1 MSVRNT
7 IILNHSDLK
16 YLLIDSLRLYSDN
29 VVFIDGNN
37 PYRFSINKKTFFV
50 LIKNVHESGDGR
62 GNQDE
67 CRIQVAES
75 KNFNAAMNSGT
86 DVIVLGYF
94 ADEKVFTAWNPYL
107 MRDRFNK
114 KQTISLYSR
123 FSIQK
128 QAVHS
133 KIATYR
139 DTNGQSVISFLPD
152 YLGLYLEN
160 LSNIHL
166 LDDNDLLE
174 LVSQSDSLNSQN
186 LDGEVDFAEGHLT
199 ITHTRYKRD
208 PRFKSI
214 VYDAYNNKCAMCSIG
229 LELIEAAHIVPH
241 SHEKGTDEIGNGISL
256 CALHHTAY
264 DRSLIYFDTEFN
276 ILINT
281 TKMEYLEKVGLDSG
295 FRKFQALAFDKIQL
309 PTNHTLRPNIE
320 NINLANQSR
329 GII

>member
-7 IILNHSDLK
+7 LILNHSDLK

-37 PYRFSINKKTFFV
+37 PYRFSINKKTFYV

-67 CRIQVAES
+67 CRIQISQS
-75 KNFNAAMNSGT
+75 KNFNDAMNSKT
-86 DVIVLGYF
+86 EVIVLGYF

-107 MRDRFNK
+107 MRDRFNQ

-128 QAVHS
+128 EANTT
-133 KIATYR
+133 KISAYI
-139 DTNGQSVISFLPD
+139 DTNGQSVLSFQPD

-160 LSNIHL
+160 LSKIHL
-166 LDDNDLLE
+166 LTDVELFDL
-174 LVSQSDSLNSQN
+174 VRQSDNLNNEN
-186 LDGEVDFAEGHLT
+186 LDGEVDYPEGHLT

-214 VYDAYNNKCAMCSIG
+214 VYNAYNNKCAMCSIG

-295 FRKFQALAFDKIQL
+295 FRKFQGLAFDKIQL
-309 PTNHTLRPNIE
+309 PINHTLRPNIE
-320 NINLANQSR
+320 NINIANQSR

>member
-37 PYRFSINKKTFFV
+37 PYRFSINKKTFYV

-62 GNQDE
+62 SNQDE
-67 CRIQVAES
+67 CRIQIA
-75 KNFNAAMNSGT
+75 KTGNFNDALNSRT
-86 DVIVLGYF
+86 EVIVLGYF
-94 ADEKVFTAWNPYL
+94 ANEKVFTAWNPYL
-107 MRDRFNK
+107 MRDRFNQR
-114 KQTISLYSR
+114 QTISLYSR
-123 FSIQK
+123 FSVQRL
-128 QAVHS
+128 AATN

-160 LSNIHL
+160 LAKIHL
-166 LDDNDLLE
+166 LDDAELLSLTTE
-174 LVSQSDSLNSQN
+174 SDSLNSSN
-186 LDGEVDFAEGHLT
+186 ADGFTDFPEGHLT

-214 VYDAYNNKCAMCSIG
+214 VYEAYNNKCAMCSIG

-264 DRSLIYFDTEFN
+264 DRSLIYFDDEFN
-276 ILINT
+276 ILINNS
-281 TKMEYLEKVGLDSG
+281 KMEYLEKVGLDSG

-309 PTNHTLRPNIE
+309 PTNHTLR
-320 NINLANQSR
+320 QKT
-329 GII
+329 